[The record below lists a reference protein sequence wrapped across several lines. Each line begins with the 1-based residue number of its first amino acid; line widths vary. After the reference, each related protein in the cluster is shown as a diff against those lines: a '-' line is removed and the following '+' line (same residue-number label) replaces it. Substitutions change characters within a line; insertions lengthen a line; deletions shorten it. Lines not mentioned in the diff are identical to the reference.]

1 MAESASRGAVAMQAR
16 WTQRGCGGWL
26 RAGTAEGSGGAGG
39 GQPRAGA
46 VAAKEQVGDSQRTG
60 VCGGGQAANRNTI
73 MIPASVC

>member
-1 MAESASRGAVAMQAR
+1 MLAEAAVATQAG
-16 WTQRGCGGWL
+16 WTQRGCGGQL

-60 VCGGGQAANRNTI
+60 GGGAG
-73 MIPASVC
+73 S